1 MANLLSLLTLAA
13 LAAVAVSIAPLH
25 KGDGTAPANDWIVV
39 FYKNSTLEQR
49 SAHMAE
55 LKTSLDDA
63 SKVTREYSFNAFH
76 AYAATLSAAKLDA
89 VRAADHVVEF
99 VEADQLMKTSMPL
112 KEDVHANVDLH
123 PESHHHGHG
132 KKDACGV
139 QMEATWG
146 LVRTGERELRL
157 DGLFTH
163 DEQAGEGVDAYI
175 LDTGIYLEHVEFEGR
190 AIWGL
195 DAVNYPPIQ
204 SDGNGHGTHVAGT
217 VMSKKYGV
225 AKKARAIAVAV
236 LSAGGSGSTAGV
248 IEGVAFVCTDHK
260 AKQNRCVAN
269 MSLGGGF
276 SLALNRAVEEAI
288 DCGCQFALAAGN
300 ENGNACLSSPAS
312 EPKGVTVSS
321 SDNNDQR
328 SYFSNYGI
336 CSDIYAPGS
345 SITSTWI
352 GSPFAINTISGTS
365 MAAPHACGIMAKLVG
380 DDERLTPAQVKE
392 ALSTSSSKDKLTDV
406 QGTPNELIYASCF

>member
-1 MANLLSLLTLAA
+1 MLRLLAIAA
-13 LAAVAVSIAPLH
+13 LVAAAAAVAPLH
-25 KGDGTAPANDWIVV
+25 KGDGTAPENDWVVV

-49 SAHMAE
+49 SAHMAQ
-55 LKTSLDDA
+55 LKTTLDES
-63 SKVTREYSFNAFH
+63 SKVTREYSFQRFH
-76 AYAATLSAAKLDA
+76 AYAATLSAATLA
-89 VRAADHVVEF
+89 QVRAADHVVEF

-112 KEDVHANVDLH
+112 KEDVSANVDLD
-123 PESHHHGHG
+123 G
-132 KKDACGV
+132 KKGACGV
-139 QMEATWG
+139 QYEATWG
-146 LVRTGERELRL
+146 LVRTSERELRL
-157 DGLFTH
+157 DGLYTH
-163 DEQAGEGVDAYI
+163 DDKAGEGVDAYI

-190 AIWGL
+190 AVWGL
-195 DAVNYPPIQ
+195 DAVNNPPIQ
-204 SDGNGHGTHVAGT
+204 SDGNGHGTHCAGT
-217 VMSKKYGV
+217 VMSKTYGV

-321 SDNNDQR
+321 SDNSDRR
-328 SYFSNYGI
+328 SYFSNYGT

-380 DDERLTPAQVKE
+380 DDERLTPSQVKE

-406 QGTPNELIYASCF
+406 QGTPNELVYAACF